1 MNTSQLLAEI
11 VKAME
16 SDNCCNFTI
25 TKGDLAE
32 AAGPLQQLLNDGYF
46 ANGDSSD
53 IDSDVW
59 IAAAG
64 EYTESRNHFSRSSQA
79 YLALDV
85 VVERI
90 FARLP
95 DEDPA
100 AQPESDGQAA

>member
-16 SDNCCNFTI
+16 NDNCCGFTI
-25 TKGDLAE
+25 TKADLAE

-59 IAAAG
+59 MAAAG
-64 EYTESRNHFSRSSQA
+64 EFTEVRIHFSRSPEA
-79 YLALDV
+79 YAALDV
-85 VVERI
+85 VLERI
-90 FARLP
+90 FEGMP
-95 DEDPA
+95 DEDPVA
-100 AQPESDGQAA
+100 TPETDGQAA